1 MDARITTRPGAT
13 DTSGWLPS
21 RRSSI
26 TAAAPSSLAGVD
38 LVEDLELDVLG
49 GQDPV
54 LAEGAACDRIAVM
67 GPGTATLIAL
77 VAASVGVAV
86 WSLTSDHRAKR
97 ALRRVAHVRIADI
110 RDGVRVKLIGT
121 VKGAAA
127 PLTSPNRREECV
139 YYHAWYE
146 ELKRGIKGGVGW
158 VSIGDEQHA
167 CDFVLEDESGVT
179 ASIDDDRLRRPRDR
193 PTSAMLGG

>member
-1 MDARITTRPGAT
+1 
-13 DTSGWLPS
+13 
-21 RRSSI
+21 
-26 TAAAPSSLAGVD
+26 
-38 LVEDLELDVLG
+38 
-49 GQDPV
+49 
-54 LAEGAACDRIAVM
+54 M

-77 VAASVGVAV
+77 VAVAVSVGVAW

-97 ALRRVAHVRIADI
+97 ALRRVAHVRIADVH
-110 RDGVRVKLIGT
+110 DGVRVKLIGT

-127 PLTSPNRREECV
+127 PLTSPNRRQECV

-167 CDFVLEDESGVT
+167 CDFVLEDESGVAMIEGEGLDGVLDP
-179 ASIDDDRLRRPRDR
+179 ASYVQVSVESPNERGCEAVVGIGQRVAIIGRATLVAVSGNEGALYRDGAPRVVIRVD
-193 PTSAMLGG
+193 PEMAPIVTTDPALT